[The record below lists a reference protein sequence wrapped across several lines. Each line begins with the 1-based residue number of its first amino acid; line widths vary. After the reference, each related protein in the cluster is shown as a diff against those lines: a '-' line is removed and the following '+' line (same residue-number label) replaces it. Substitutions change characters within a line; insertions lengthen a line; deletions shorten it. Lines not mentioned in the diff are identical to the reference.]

1 MTISLSKGQSVS
13 LEKASPGLSVVRMG
27 LGWDAVKK
35 GGFLA
40 KMFGGGGGGEIDLD
54 ASCLMFAGTEVID
67 TVWFRKLGS
76 SDGSIRHSGDN
87 RTGDGDGDDE
97 TIMVDLSRLPHNV
110 TGLVFT
116 VNSFTGQTF
125 DEVENAT
132 CRLVDEK
139 SGKEIC
145 KYVLSERGRHTGVY
159 MAAMVRRNGAWELT
173 AIGDV
178 ASGRT
183 VQDLAPGAARY
194 L

>member
-1 MTISLSKGQSVS
+1 MTISLSKGQSIS
-13 LEKASPGLSVVRMG
+13 LEKESPGLSMVRMG

-35 GGFLA
+35 GGFFA
-40 KMFGGGGGGEIDLD
+40 KMLGGGGGEIDLD
-54 ASCLMFAGTEVID
+54 ASCLVFAGSEVVD
-67 TVWFRKLGS
+67 TVWFRKLAS
-76 SDGSIRHSGDN
+76 TDGSIRHSGDN
-87 RTGDGDGDDE
+87 RTGEGDGDDE
-97 TIMVDLSRLPHNV
+97 TIMVDLSRLPANV
-110 TGLVFT
+110 TGLIFT

-145 KYVLSERGRHTGVY
+145 KYVLAQRGRHTGVY
-159 MAAMVRRNGAWELT
+159 MAAMVRRNGAWQMT

-178 ASGRT
+178 AVGRT
-183 VQDLAPGAARY
+183 VADLVPGASKY